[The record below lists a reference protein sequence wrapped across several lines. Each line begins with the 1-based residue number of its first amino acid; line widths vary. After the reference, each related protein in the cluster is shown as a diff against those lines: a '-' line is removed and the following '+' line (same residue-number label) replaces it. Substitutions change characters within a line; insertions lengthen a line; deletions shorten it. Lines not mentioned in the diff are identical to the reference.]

1 MGADCDACTES
12 RREVRFAS
20 EIRFWQM
27 GYYGRVFGGV
37 SVSGKRVTQ
46 PSELCGQ
53 AWKSQPH
60 MSEKSPI

>member
-1 MGADCDACTES
+1 VLLPNDVLWDYY
-12 RREVRFAS
+12 RRVLC
-20 EIRFWQM
+20 
-27 GYYGRVFGGV
+27 GV
-37 SVSGKRVTQ
+37 SVSNKRVTQ